1 MSVIKANTFFKQSEF
16 TGPTIVLDGI
26 GTPENIGSIMRLA
39 GNIGCK
45 RLVFT
50 ERVEL
55 NQTKINRI
63 ARNSLKYID
72 ILFLSYQEIEDTL
85 SNLIAIE
92 TSSNSTNIFET
103 ELPFNATFIIGNE
116 KRGISEE
123 LLSITKVQVF
133 IPMPGKV
140 KSLNVSHALSIG
152 LFEWYRQ
159 TQI

>member
-1 MSVIKANTFFKQSEF
+1 MSVIKANIFFKQKEF

-26 GTPENIGSIMRLA
+26 STPENIGSIMRLA

-72 ILFLSYQEIEDTL
+72 IVFLTYREIKETL
-85 SNLIAIE
+85 TNLIAIE
-92 TSSNSTNIFET
+92 TCSESSNIFET
-103 ELPFNATFIIGNE
+103 KLPLNATFIIGNE

-123 LLSITKVQVF
+123 LIEISQQQVY
-133 IPMPGKV
+133 IPMPGNV

-159 TQI
+159 TQQ